1 MAVYILTSKNL
12 RPQYV
17 PVYAPVRLTLDGVT
31 AGNKY
36 VLQIFEYD
44 EATSTYGD
52 KIADIRQTP
61 NGDNRAII
69 DIQNV
74 LQSFV
79 GVDPDVERTTKY
91 VTSADST
98 YVIGIKTGQED
109 PNGVVTIDTTYEP
122 YELVPTRIEYYQDI
136 NNIAIN
142 ALPTVS
148 GDETINNCSTIDS
161 IGDLLTDMPTYQAD
175 SFPGGRPSYIGATD
189 AVHNIKLSHDDWAT
203 VTWLNEYIPGLPLPE
218 GEVKGC
224 EGWFVFEYN
233 GNSFITSTFIANVV
247 SNGGGPNELVGD
259 GTPIQFPYTFETF
272 QISPNNT
279 SLTIPSNCTHY
290 WAYPVV
296 YSPSG
301 CGPGNYTLAPA
312 WTPVRVEIQDDC
324 LDYEH
329 IQVSW
334 MNSYGF
340 RDYYTFTKRNE
351 KRVNVTRNTYYKEM
365 LDYNGTDLNTYTYDR
380 GNTVYSQEIDEIYTA
395 TTDYMDDQHAEFLQ
409 NLFMSPDTR
418 VRFGSDPDWFPVVLT
433 SNSYTERTYRKDRMF
448 QYEITFRLANPLKSQ
463 RG

>member
-52 KIADIRQTP
+52 KIADIRQSP
-61 NGDNRAII
+61 NGDDRAII

-79 GVDPDVERTTKY
+79 GVDPDLESKPKY
-91 VTSADST
+91 ETSEGST
-98 YVIGIKTGQED
+98 YTIGLKMGQED
-109 PNGVVTIDTTYEP
+109 PNGVVTIDQTLEP

-136 NNIAIN
+136 NNIALN
-142 ALPTVS
+142 ALPTIS
-148 GDETINNCSTIDS
+148 NDESDCSVIDS
-161 IGDLLTDMPTYQAD
+161 IGELLTDMPTYTAG
-175 SFPGGRPSYIGATD
+175 SFSGGRPSYIGSTD
-189 AVHNIKLSHDDWAT
+189 AVHNIKLTRDDWAT
-203 VTWLNEYIPGLPLPE
+203 VTWLNEIVPGLPLP
-218 GEVKGC
+218 GPEVKGC
-224 EGWFVFEYN
+224 EGWFIFEYN
-233 GNSFITSTFIANVV
+233 GDSFITSTFIANTV

-259 GTPIQFPYTFETF
+259 GTPIQFPYTFESF

-279 SLTIPSNCTHY
+279 GVTIASNCTHY
-290 WAYPVV
+290 WAWPVV
-296 YSPSG
+296 YADGG
-301 CGPGNYTLAPA
+301 CGPGLYTLEPA
-312 WTPVRVEIQDDC
+312 WTPVRVELQDNC
-324 LDYEH
+324 LDYDH

-340 RDYYTFTKRNE
+340 RDYFTFTKRNE
-351 KRVNVTRNTYYKEM
+351 KNVNVSRNTYYKEM

-380 GNTVYSQEIDEIYTA
+380 GQTVYSQQIDEIYTA
-395 TTDYMDDQHAEFLQ
+395 TTDYMDDQTASFLQ

-418 VRFGSDPDWFPVVLT
+418 VRFGTDPDWFPVVLT

-448 QYEITFRLANPLKSQ
+448 QYEITFKLAHPLKSQ